1 MRWKGDP
8 VRGTWVA
15 VAPCERCGRYLVDH
29 HFMASRYRQQWGKIA
44 ANAPRE
50 DFSVWRR
57 FVCGACGKEL
67 RAQERQRKR
76 EERIRNCVVCGDP
89 FELYSK
95 LRQSHTQNLTCANRK
110 CRHTAEAVF
119 NQEPFRG
126 IYPSRAR
133 DLANNALYHGHI
145 HFAQIQYAICALLF
159 FSRGKDVNKNNRGP
173 SRDAVRDVGRRKGGA
188 RRYGNSKDR
197 GVAGVGNCEDGRA

>member
-67 RAQERQRKR
+67 SANVRSGSAIAWCVA
-76 EERIRNCVVCGDP
+76 IRSS
-89 FELYSK
+89 FIRS
-95 LRQSHTQNLTCANRK
+95 CAN
-110 CRHTAEAVF
+110 
-119 NQEPFRG
+119 
-126 IYPSRAR
+126 
-133 DLANNALYHGHI
+133 HI
-145 HFAQIQYAICALLF
+145 HRI
-159 FSRGKDVNKNNRGP
+159 
-173 SRDAVRDVGRRKGGA
+173 
-188 RRYGNSKDR
+188 
-197 GVAGVGNCEDGRA
+197 